1 MSAKNIAMTAEA
13 RNGSGKG
20 IARALRRENKIPA
33 VIYGNNQSPVTIA
46 MDEKE
51 ITLEYHKGHLF
62 TTLVDIT
69 VDGKK
74 ELVLARDVQT
84 HVVKDNI
91 LHIDFL
97 RVSAKTKIAV
107 MVPVQFINED
117 KSPALNDRGIINT
130 VRHEIEFYCQAT
142 NIPEMVEVDLEGTEY
157 GDSIKMS
164 DVKMPDGAKPVISDR
179 DFTIAT
185 IVEPREEQTEEELSE
200 GTEAPEADEVPAENG
215 GDDAAEEGDED
226 KAEKKED

>member
-1 MSAKNIAMTAEA
+1 MSAKHLAMTAEA

-51 ITLEYHKGHLF
+51 ISLEYVKGHLF

-107 MVPVQFINED
+107 MVPVEFINED
-117 KSPALNDRGIINT
+117 KSPALEDRGILNT
-130 VRHEIEFYCQAT
+130 VRYEVELYCQAT
-142 NIPEMVEVDLEGTEY
+142 NIPENIEVDLTGKDY
-157 GDSIKMS
+157 GDSVKLS
-164 DVKMPDGAKPVISDR
+164 DATMPDGATSVIKDR

-185 IVEPREEQTEEELSE
+185 IVEPREEPTEEELSE
-200 GTEAPEADEVPAENG
+200 GTEAPEASEVPAENG
-215 GDDAAEEGDED
+215 GDDAADE
-226 KAEKKED
+226 EKKEN

>member
-1 MSAKNIAMTAEA
+1 MSAKNISMTAEV
-13 RNGSGKG
+13 REGTGKG
-20 IARALRRENKIPA
+20 TARSLRREDKIPA
-33 VIYGNNQSPVTIA
+33 VIYGNKQTPVTIT
-46 MDEKE
+46 MNDKE

-84 HVVKDNI
+84 HVVTDKI

-107 MVPVQFINED
+107 MVPVTFINED

-130 VRHEIEFYCQAT
+130 VRHEVELYCQAT
-142 NIPEMVEVDLEGTEY
+142 NIPEEIIVDLTGTEY
-157 GDSIKMS
+157 GDSIKLS
-164 DVKMPDGAKPVISDR
+164 NVTMPDGATSVINDR

-200 GTEAPEADEVPAENG
+200 GGEAPEASEVPAENG
-215 GDDAAEEGDED
+215 GEDEAD
-226 KAEKKED
+226 GETSEKKED